1 MIFWLFHHSWPQYF
15 FLHPVSL
22 LSLDVNYV
30 NVMDNTFFQLLQ
42 EVSTLGRD
50 PKYIGFKMGAKPDN
64 TEVDSNSVLGHASGR
79 VAPVTEEPMS
89 DEEDD
94 DEDRFS
100 FTSTTSTA
108 KVLAEN
114 DKNKDNSKYDRLS

>member
-1 MIFWLFHHSWPQYF
+1 M
-15 FLHPVSL
+15 HPVSL
-22 LSLDVNYV
+22 LLLNVNYV
-30 NVMDNTFFQLLQ
+30 KCDGNTFFQLLQ
-42 EVSTLGRD
+42 EVCALGRD
-50 PKYIGFKMGAKPDN
+50 PKYIGFKMGAKADSS
-64 TEVDSNSVLGHASGR
+64 EVDSNSVLGHGSGR

-108 KVLAEN
+108 KVLGEN
-114 DKNKDNSKYDRLS
+114 DKNKDNLKYGCLN